1 MWFVLRERS
10 ARKTSVFNQKTMF
23 LGYAHSSLRLF
34 MKTYLKPYIKSK
46 LLVLAL
52 ASLAREGECGSFF
65 GQSPKNEPPLL
76 LLRERSE
83 RKSAF

>member
-1 MWFVLRERS
+1 M
-10 ARKTSVFNQKTMF
+10 
-23 LGYAHSSLRLF
+23 
-34 MKTYLKPYIKSK
+34 KPYIKSK

-52 ASLAREGECGSFF
+52 ASLAREEECGSFF
-65 GQSPKNEPPLL
+65 GQSPKNEPPIF

>member
-1 MWFVLRERS
+1 M
-10 ARKTSVFNQKTMF
+10 
-23 LGYAHSSLRLF
+23 
-34 MKTYLKPYIKSK
+34 KPYIKSK

-52 ASLAREGECGSFF
+52 ASLARDGECGSFF
-65 GQSPKNEPPLL
+65 GLCPKNEPLLL

>member
-1 MWFVLRERS
+1 M
-10 ARKTSVFNQKTMF
+10 
-23 LGYAHSSLRLF
+23 
-34 MKTYLKPYIKSK
+34 KPYIKSK

-65 GQSPKNEPPLL
+65 GLCPKNEPPLHH
-76 LLRERSE
+76 LRERSE

>member
-1 MWFVLRERS
+1 M
-10 ARKTSVFNQKTMF
+10 
-23 LGYAHSSLRLF
+23 
-34 MKTYLKPYIKSK
+34 KPYIKSK

-52 ASLAREGECGSFF
+52 ASLAREGKCCSFF
-65 GQSPKNEPPLL
+65 GQSPKNEQPLL